1 MSDLSPRM
9 AVAFAD
15 LRADSQFVPD
25 AARRSRARVAMHEAR
40 AEHASR
46 PALAAW
52 WETVRRPLRVAAP
65 VVAVAGATWLLM
77 AGWSAPAGTPL
88 HPLRLAREEAQ
99 LALPGSDRVG
109 LELSFAEDRLREAAA
124 GPDPVASL
132 QEAASLLADARVH
145 LPSNHTTPVW
155 RTWQADVETL
165 SRTKQQLAPSGTTT
179 SPASRGLDHHHH
191 ILEQPLIV
199 AEHLVTQHLLFQ
211 SQLRLVHHERRV
223 ELGHHQRLDQHRL
236 GFTGRIR
243 VVRHLR
249 ATTAGRGRHDVEHVD
264 EHIDVIRGTLTD
276 SDRGP
281 GRPRGGRRQS
291 RRRRG
296 RG

>member
-1 MSDLSPRM
+1 QQGDRRHPPPAAPAAGGRSAARRARRRRDGRLAPVGLRAAAGDGAPQRRPARRAGAPLRPRSVPGTGRGGDRTSGRGGQVEAPSGPGSVGATPSRGAAVSDLSPRM

-99 LALPGSDRVG
+99 LA
-109 LELSFAEDRLREAAA
+109 
-124 GPDPVASL
+124 
-132 QEAASLLADARVH
+132 
-145 LPSNHTTPVW
+145 
-155 RTWQADVETL
+155 
-165 SRTKQQLAPSGTTT
+165 
-179 SPASRGLDHHHH
+179 
-191 ILEQPLIV
+191 
-199 AEHLVTQHLLFQ
+199 
-211 SQLRLVHHERRV
+211 
-223 ELGHHQRLDQHRL
+223 
-236 GFTGRIR
+236 
-243 VVRHLR
+243 
-249 ATTAGRGRHDVEHVD
+249 
-264 EHIDVIRGTLTD
+264 
-276 SDRGP
+276 
-281 GRPRGGRRQS
+281 
-291 RRRRG
+291 
-296 RG
+296 